1 MGLRY
6 EGRSQVGSVKVERS
20 RNRLAGK
27 RVLVIE
33 DESLVTMLLEDE
45 LAEIGCEVAAL
56 ASRVHDAAH
65 KAQSLSFDVAILDVN
80 LNGEQTFSIAEILLG
95 RGIPFVFATGY
106 GSASVPAQLQAI
118 PVLQKPFE
126 QRDLE
131 IALCA
136 VLSVKT

>member
-1 MGLRY
+1 MATV
-6 EGRSQVGSVKVERS
+6 EVKRAHD
-20 RNRLAGK
+20 RLAGQ

-33 DESLVTMLLEDE
+33 DESLVTMILEDT
-45 LAEIGCEVAAL
+45 LAEIGCEVAGL
-56 ASRVHDAAH
+56 ASRLRDAVQ

-80 LNGEQTFSIAEILLG
+80 LNGEQTFPIAEILID

-106 GSASVPAQLQAI
+106 GSASLPAPLQAV

-136 VLSVKT
+136 ALSVKA